1 MSITKYREKPMKV
14 GMIFARLKNKNL
26 RKRHFNMNSK
36 QQTRYEDY
44 IMVRTDAKSDLC
56 VWMKLPPR
64 GR

>member
-1 MSITKYREKPMKV
+1 
-14 GMIFARLKNKNL
+14 
-26 RKRHFNMNSK
+26 MNSK